1 MKKGG
6 FFAPAFCLI
15 NRGKSNATQGA
26 VISNSRSDIMSDV
39 SATSSA
45 SLSTITSTTQ
55 TSAEESYEMWISIL
69 ATQLQNQDPTDP
81 VDTTEYTNQLIGIS
95 QLEQQTLSNETM
107 SDLLISLQSVENDTS
122 YGYLGEEITALGDTA
137 PLSDGAARWIYDLPS
152 DATDVVLEVQDTDGN
167 IVYTADGETTSGVHT
182 FDWDGT
188 SDDGSIAEDAPY
200 ILSISAYSD
209 DGELL
214 DVTQYVQGTVTN
226 IASDGTETL
235 LVMDGVSVSKSTL
248 AYVPGV

>member
-1 MKKGG
+1 
-6 FFAPAFCLI
+6 
-15 NRGKSNATQGA
+15 
-26 VISNSRSDIMSDV
+26 MSEV
-39 SATSSA
+39 SAASSA
-45 SLSTITSTTQ
+45 VQSSTTSTTQ
-55 TSAEESYEMWISIL
+55 TSAEESYQMWISIL
-69 ATQLQNQDPTDP
+69 ATQLENQDPTDP

-107 SDLLISLQSVENDTS
+107 SSLLVSLQSVENDTS

-137 PLSDGAARWIYDLPS
+137 PLSDGTAKWIYDLPS
-152 DATDVVLEVQDTDGN
+152 DASSVVLEVQDTDGN
-167 IVYTADGETTSGVHT
+167 VVYTVDGETSSGVHT
-182 FDWDGT
+182 FTWDGT

-200 ILSISAYSD
+200 VLSISAYND

-226 IASDGTETL
+226 IANDGTETL